1 MSPCWACSRT
11 LMMRVY
17 FRGLFF
23 DFNDVD
29 GSGDEFPEIRDE
41 FMAVKPCRFILI
53 MDVEHEVV
61 EFICGVI
68 GDFLNIKRVQ
78 VFTIRLI
85 LPMLQINTTIL
96 LLALTP
102 IRMNRDD
109 VREITH
115 FSLLSY
121 PDYRKISFNSRY
133 SNILYSTRR

>member
-1 MSPCWACSRT
+1 M
-11 LMMRVY
+11 
-17 FRGLFF
+17 GLFPNAHDEGDF
-23 DFNDVD
+23 RCLFLDFNDVD
-29 GSGDEFPEIRDE
+29 GPGDEFPEIRDE
-41 FMAVKPCRFILI
+41 FMAVESRRPVLVVNI
-53 MDVEHEVV
+53 EHQVMELV
-61 EFICGVI
+61 CGVI
-68 GDFLNIKRVQ
+68 ADFLNIKRVQ